1 MEEKL
6 KLLRQFNELEGKKS
20 QTNGAK
26 AVAANKAQASTG
38 SKWRSAAK
46 DEGLRGYGDVVMNRL
61 VKGGTKPPV
70 HVAARSTHSKLPATT
85 STTPAPVSQSMDFAP
100 QVS

>member
-6 KLLRQFNELEGKKS
+6 KLLRQYNELEGKKLS
-20 QTNGAK
+20 TNGAK

-38 SKWRSAAK
+38 TKWRSAAK

-61 VKGGTKPPV
+61 LKGGTKPPV
-70 HVAARSTHSKLPATT
+70 HATARSTHSKLPSTT
-85 STTPAPVSQSMDFAP
+85 PTPAPVS
-100 QVS
+100 

>member
-6 KLLRQFNELEGKKS
+6 KALRQFNEAEGKKS
-20 QTNGAK
+20 VTNGAK

-38 SKWRSAAK
+38 SKWRSANK

-61 VKGGTKPPV
+61 VKGGTKPPA
-70 HVAARSTHSKLPATT
+70 HAAARSTHTKLPTA